1 MGKLTPLMVALA
13 LVAPAGAWAMEME
26 MGSPEHV
33 EEALAAL
40 KAHKNAAAK
49 KHLKEAIATKAEPK
63 CARDHAKEALEALN
77 AGKRSMAIDH
87 ATNGAACEHLTLAL
101 SALQAGK
108 TAEGRH
114 HLMEAAELKPYKRL
128 AEKALIE
135 LKAGHRATAIALT
148 RKALA
153 QAAAAD

>member
-13 LVAPAGAWAMEME
+13 LVAPAGAWAMDME

-63 CARDHAKEALEALN
+63 CARDHATEALEALN
-77 AGKRSMAIDH
+77 AGKRAMAIDH
-87 ATNGAACEHLTLAL
+87 ATNGAACEHLTFAL
-101 SALQAGK
+101 GALQAK
-108 TAEGRH
+108 KDAEARH
-114 HLMEAAELKPYKRL
+114 HLGEARELSAYANYAKRAL
-128 AEKALIE
+128 AA
-135 LKAGHRATAIALT
+135 LKAGKRADAIRIT
-148 RKALA
+148 RTALA
-153 QAAAAD
+153 KAAAAD